1 MALRVGLIGLGGVAR
16 WTHLPAMEKMDK
28 EKAQLVAVCDINE
41 KTVAEVAA
49 KYGIEAYTD
58 TRRLLDEA
66 RLDAAIVGI
75 PPHLHGDLEDRIIE
89 RGIPFYIE
97 KPAHR
102 SIDRAIE
109 IARKVES
116 AGLIAGVGYLD
127 RYQSTVDRMKDF
139 LRDDPC
145 GTFVGFWVGGIYNVP
160 WWIKKDQGGGQHFE
174 QTTHTF
180 DMARYL
186 FGNVR
191 EVIARG
197 RTGLNAD
204 IPGYEIEDAS
214 AATLVF
220 ESGLMGTIFSGCF
233 QRTGPGRNGF
243 EIFCRHG
250 KLEFHNRSHLIV
262 RQGQEEHRYPN
273 TVDLALAE
281 DTAFV
286 DAVLQKDIQRMRS
299 PYPDGVKSLAL
310 SAAVSDSMATG
321 LPVKPKVVPGPASP
335 GFLTPAR

>member
-1 MALRVGLIGLGGVAR
+1 MALRIGLIGLGGVAR

-28 EKAQLVAVCDINE
+28 DKAQLAAVCDLNE
-41 KTVAEVAA
+41 KAANEVAD
-49 KYGIEAYTD
+49 KYKVAAYSD

-66 RLDAAIVGI
+66 RLDAVIVGI

-89 RGIPFYIE
+89 RGLPFYIE

-102 SIDRAIE
+102 HIE
-109 IARKVES
+109 KAMEISKKVEKS
-116 AGLIAGVGYLD
+116 GLVAGVGYLD
-127 RYQSTVDRMKDF
+127 RYQNTVDRMKDF
-139 LRDDPC
+139 LKENPC

-160 WWIKKDQGGGQHFE
+160 WWIKRDQGGGQHFE

-180 DMARYL
+180 DMARCL
-186 FGNVR
+186 FGNVK
-191 EVIARG
+191 EVFARG
-197 RTGLNAD
+197 RTGLNTD

-214 AATLVF
+214 TVTLVF
-220 ESGLMGTIFSGCF
+220 ENGLIGNIFSGCF

-243 EIFCRHG
+243 EIFCRLG
-250 KLEFHNRSHLIV
+250 RLEFHNRSHLIV

-273 TVDLALAE
+273 SVDLALAE

-286 DAVLQKDIQRMRS
+286 DAVLQKDIRLLRS

-310 SAAVSDSMATG
+310 SAAASESMATG
-321 LPVKPKVVPGPASP
+321 QPVKPKC
-335 GFLTPAR
+335 